1 MSEEFTLIHAYTRR
15 QAIEDGVLVDVTD
28 LARET
33 GFRVPVAVTAS
44 VWALY
49 VEVPA
54 GARGQDETGRLWDVV
69 SMLRF
74 AIAANRNQISEI
86 RFRLYVVLRAGADPE
101 LVELK
106 AVCGPD
112 DVGSPCITVMMPDE
126 D

>member
-1 MSEEFTLIHAYTRR
+1 MSEAFTIIHTYSRS

-28 LARET
+28 LAREA

-44 VWALY
+44 VWARY
-49 VEVPA
+49 VEVPT
-54 GARGQDETGRLWDVV
+54 GASGQDETGRLWDVI

-74 AIAANRNQISEI
+74 AIATNRDQASEL

-106 AVCGPD
+106 AMCGPD
-112 DVGSPCITVMMPDE
+112 DDGSPCITVMMPDE